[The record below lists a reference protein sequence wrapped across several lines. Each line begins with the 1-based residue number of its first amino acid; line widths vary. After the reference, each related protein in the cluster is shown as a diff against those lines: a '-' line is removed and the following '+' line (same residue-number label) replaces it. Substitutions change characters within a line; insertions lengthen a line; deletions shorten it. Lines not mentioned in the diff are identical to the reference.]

1 MMPRLQRQSFFL
13 KELALEKKQTGNR
26 KISPISFERNS
37 LLLFLFK
44 VDPKTGVLD
53 FADGKEWCVL
63 KLGVPG
69 VVKKIEVDTNH
80 FKGNFPDSIGSMTSV
95 LEQQF

>member
-1 MMPRLQRQSFFL
+1 M
-13 KELALEKKQTGNR
+13 
-26 KISPISFERNS
+26 
-37 LLLFLFK
+37 
-44 VDPKTGVLD
+44 DPKTGVLD

-80 FKGNFPDSIGSMTSV
+80 FKGNFPDSIGRMTSV

>member
-1 MMPRLQRQSFFL
+1 MSRGSLFFL
-13 KELALEKKQTGNR
+13 KELAIEKKQTGNR

-37 LLLFLFK
+37 LLVFLFK

-80 FKGNFPDSIGSMTSV
+80 FKGNFPDSIGNMTSV
-95 LEQQF
+95 LEEQF

>member
-1 MMPRLQRQSFFL
+1 MDS
-13 KELALEKKQTGNR
+13 
-26 KISPISFERNS
+26 
-37 LLLFLFK
+37 
-44 VDPKTGVLD
+44 KTGVLD

-80 FKGNFPDSIGSMTSV
+80 FKGNFPDSIGSMTLV
-95 LEQQF
+95 VEHQFWVHKIRMNFP

>member
-1 MMPRLQRQSFFL
+1 M
-13 KELALEKKQTGNR
+13 
-26 KISPISFERNS
+26 
-37 LLLFLFK
+37 
-44 VDPKTGVLD
+44 DPKTGVLD

-80 FKGNFPDSIGSMTSV
+80 FKGNFPDSIGSMTLV
-95 LEQQF
+95 LEQQFWLHKSRMNFCLKVVGFKEYF

>member
-1 MMPRLQRQSFFL
+1 MMSRGSLFL
-13 KELALEKKQTGNR
+13 KELALGRKQRGNR
-26 KISPISFERNS
+26 KITSISFERNS
-37 LLLFLFK
+37 LLFFLFK
-44 VDPKTGVLD
+44 VDSKTGVLD